1 MFCVFQK
8 LELVNNTQ
16 TYEYW
21 KQIPAPLH
29 MSVYLFNWTN
39 PEATLQTGAVP
50 ILQQLGPYV
59 FKYEE

>member
-8 LELVNNTQ
+8 LELENNTL

-21 KQIPAPLH
+21 KQIPAPLY

-39 PEATLQTGAVP
+39 PEATLQTGDLP

-59 FKYEE
+59 FKYEI